1 MASRP
6 GLRRYVFIPLLTNII
21 IFSLIGWFLYHLFTD
36 INAMIS
42 ALLPDWLQFL
52 SWLITSLFWMI
63 GALTTGYLS
72 TLVVL
77 IITSPFHSL
86 LAKKVEQRVTG
97 EYQTKS
103 TKKTALVLDLFKS
116 ALREVKKLTYYL
128 PMALGMI
135 FLSIMPFLNS
145 LSPISWFL
153 FGAWMMSLQFVDY
166 PMDNHQLP
174 FREVR
179 DACGSKRL
187 TTLGFGATVALFTG
201 IPLMNLD
208 VIPAAV
214 IGATL
219 LWCEE
224 LRDRDAS
231 NS

>member
-6 GLRRYVFIPLLTNII
+6 GLRRYVFIPLLANIV
-21 IFSLIGWFLYHLFTD
+21 IFCLISWFLYHLFSN

-42 ALLPDWLQFL
+42 SLLPEWLQFL
-52 SWLITSLFWMI
+52 SWLMTPILWII
-63 GALTTGYLS
+63 GGLTTGYFS

-77 IITSPFHSL
+77 LLTSPFHSL
-86 LAKKVEQRVTG
+86 LAEKVEEIVTG
-97 EYQTKS
+97 EYQTRS
-103 TKKTALVLDLFKS
+103 TKKTALVLDLCKS
-116 ALREVKKLTYYL
+116 ALREVKKLTYYM

-135 FLSIMPFLNS
+135 FLSIMPLLNS

-153 FGAWMMSLQFVDY
+153 FGAWMMSLQFIDY

-179 DACGSKRL
+179 DACGAKRL

-201 IPLMNLD
+201 IPFMNLA

-224 LRDRDAS
+224 LRDSS